1 MDVNRW
7 RTSELDE
14 VKERVGTCGNVADDG
29 ESRRSVESLDGEV
42 GGGGDDNNVSVRG
55 SSHDINKRAA
65 EARRYGYGYGQGYI
79 SPSNYMEIQ
88 PLGLT
93 SRGYT
98 NTEYISVIQNRAPF
112 TEVMHIR

>member
-1 MDVNRW
+1 MERLAEAATTI
-7 RTSELDE
+7 TSASEE
-14 VKERVGTCGNVADDG
+14 VHMAST
-29 ESRRSVESLDGEV
+29 SVPQRHEN
-42 GGGGDDNNVSVRG
+42 DNSCVSVCDDFWEKYATG
-55 SSHDINKRAA
+55 
-65 EARRYGYGYGQGYI
+65 RRYGYGYGYGQGYI

-112 TEVMHIR
+112 TKVTHIR